1 MEVTSPAA
9 LAAAATAAV
18 SSIVLPTGFSIQNGL
33 PASAAAT
40 PISRCS
46 MLGAQID
53 TTSTWGSASIV
64 AIFLFIDAA
73 FLGFPVLSTM
83 LNGGAFPVV
92 ALLLVAGLIAAGV
105 GLLQGR
111 RWGWYLAMVMIALSV
126 VLDLLRGNLLGL
138 VIDALIIFLLTR
150 PAIRA
155 KFGVR

>member
-1 MEVTSPAA
+1 MAYD
-9 LAAAATAAV
+9 
-18 SSIVLPTGFSIQNGL
+18 
-33 PASAAAT
+33 
-40 PISRCS
+40 
-46 MLGAQID
+46 ID
-53 TTSTWGSASIV
+53 PDQSTSIV

-92 ALLLVAGLIAAGV
+92 ALVLVAGLIAAGV

-111 RWGWYLAMVMIALSV
+111 RWGWYLAMVMIGLSIV
-126 VLDLLRGNLLGL
+126 RDLYTGSLLAL

-150 PAIRA
+150 PATRA

>member
-1 MEVTSPAA
+1 MAYD
-9 LAAAATAAV
+9 
-18 SSIVLPTGFSIQNGL
+18 
-33 PASAAAT
+33 
-40 PISRCS
+40 
-46 MLGAQID
+46 ID
-53 TTSTWGSASIV
+53 PDQSASIV

-92 ALLLVAGLIAAGV
+92 GLALVAGLIAAGV

>member
-1 MEVTSPAA
+1 MAYD
-9 LAAAATAAV
+9 
-18 SSIVLPTGFSIQNGL
+18 
-33 PASAAAT
+33 
-40 PISRCS
+40 
-46 MLGAQID
+46 ID
-53 TTSTWGSASIV
+53 PDQSTSIV

-92 ALLLVAGLIAAGV
+92 ALVLVAGLIAAGV

-111 RWGWYLAMVMIALSV
+111 RWGWYLAMVMIGLSSVRDIYV
-126 VLDLLRGNLLGL
+126 VNLLAL

-150 PAIRA
+150 PATRA

>member
-1 MEVTSPAA
+1 MAYD
-9 LAAAATAAV
+9 
-18 SSIVLPTGFSIQNGL
+18 
-33 PASAAAT
+33 
-40 PISRCS
+40 
-46 MLGAQID
+46 ID
-53 TTSTWGSASIV
+53 PDQSVSIV

-92 ALLLVAGLIAAGV
+92 GLAVVAGLIAAGV

-111 RWGWYLAMVMIALSV
+111 LWGWYLAMVVVGLTV

-138 VIDALIIFLLTR
+138 LIDALIIFLLTR
-150 PAIRA
+150 PATRA